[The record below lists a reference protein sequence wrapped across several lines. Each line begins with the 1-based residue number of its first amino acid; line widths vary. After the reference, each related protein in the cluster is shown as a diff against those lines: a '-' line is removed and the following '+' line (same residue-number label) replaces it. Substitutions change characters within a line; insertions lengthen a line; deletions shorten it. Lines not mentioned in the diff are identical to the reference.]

1 MKDIQMNLISTSVRF
16 ALVPLLACVSS
27 CTPSSPDSSSA
38 SSPHAAVQTPAS
50 DPASVAQA
58 SWTPNGVGRHWVQ
71 NQQLRNLMKAMN
83 TKTQANWPRNVP
95 QDPEDP
101 RSDNLDQ
108 MMANAAALSDSLANT
123 ALLIPVS
130 AKDSKMSEAD
140 SAGFQAEATTL
151 HRQALRLGVAAKEK
165 NIERMQISLDALGD
179 TCISCHS
186 RYRDFS
192 GELRSQ

>member
-1 MKDIQMNLISTSVRF
+1 MNLIKTSFRF
-16 ALVPLLACVSS
+16 AVVPLLACAGS
-27 CTPSSPDSSSA
+27 CAPSSPDNSSS
-38 SSPHAAVQTPAS
+38 SHAAVQTPAS

-58 SWTPNGVGRHWVQ
+58 SWTPNGVGHHWVQ
-71 NQQLRNLMKAMN
+71 NQQLRSLMKAMN
-83 TKTQANWPRNVP
+83 SKTQADWPRNVP

-101 RSDNLDQ
+101 HSDNLDQ
-108 MMANAAALSDSLANT
+108 MMTNAATLSDDLASA

-130 AKDSKMSEAD
+130 AGNSKMTEAD
-140 SAGFQAEATTL
+140 SAGFQAEASTL
-151 HRQALRLGVAAKEK
+151 HRQALRLGVAAKAK
-165 NIERMQISLDALGD
+165 NIEQMQISLDALGD